1 MEMFQNNFKHRR
13 VCRSVRPK
21 GKSLHLWARQRFL
34 SCNTKI
40 TNHGMIGK
48 LGFVK
53 IKDSCSLKGNPKKM
67 KIQSHQLEKIFA
79 FYINFI

>member
-1 MEMFQNNFKHRR
+1 M
-13 VCRSVRPK
+13 
-21 GKSLHLWARQRFL
+21 
-34 SCNTKI
+34 
-40 TNHGMIGK
+40 NHGMIGK